1 MQTVK
6 YSMGEK
12 YSKWTMLV
20 TIYQSLD
27 GYKYIITDPEDEGY
41 LGTNYLTA
49 KTSNEIDEIISNI
62 VSDAERLESINDV
75 FILLQNTFYGSL
87 FYERLK
93 ISPQLT
99 DGVILLATEG
109 G

>member
-1 MQTVK
+1 MKTVK
-6 YSMGEK
+6 YSMGQNH
-12 YSKWTMLV
+12 YKWVMSV
-20 TIYQSLD
+20 TINQSGD
-27 GYKYIITDPEDEGY
+27 SYKYVLTDPEDEGY
-41 LGTNYLTA
+41 IGTYYLTA
-49 KTSNEIDEIISNI
+49 STSNEIDKAIKAV

-99 DGVILLATEG
+99 DGVILMAIP
-109 G
+109 